1 MKPNFLMILLC
12 SLIFNVSQAQSNTE
26 VYLFNLDFSDQ
37 EFKLSNPINISNNE
51 GYDNQPSFL
60 LNEKSVLFSS
70 NRNGQTDVVKYD
82 IESKSSFILSN
93 SEGSEYSPLQ
103 TPDTDYFSC
112 IILEQNGQ
120 QLLWKYPFGQG
131 QPEKVNPE
139 LKVGYHIWRNENEL
153 YVFVLEEDENNLY
166 KIKNNEVIP
175 MFKNIGRSLNFSVDR
190 DELAFIQKD
199 SAGNKIMLHNPNN
212 EKTRFLTIGIEGSED
227 FCWLDKNTLLMGY
240 GSKLYKF
247 DIKKSKSWE
256 EAFDLSLFNLD
267 GVTRMAVSTDKTNIA
282 LVVSSD

>member
-1 MKPNFLMILLC
+1 MKSKFLTTLICM
-12 SLIFNVSQAQSNTE
+12 LIFNVCQAQSNTE
-26 VYLFNLDFSDQ
+26 VYLFNLNFSDQ
-37 EFKLSNPINISNNE
+37 EFKLSDPINISNNE

-82 IESKSSFILSN
+82 IESKSSSILTN
-93 SEGSEYSPLQ
+93 SEGSEYSPMQ
-103 TPDTDYFSC
+103 TPDLDYYSC

-139 LKVGYHIWRNENEL
+139 LKVGYHVWRNKNEL
-153 YVFVLEEDENNLY
+153 YVFVLEEDGNNLY
-166 KIKNNEVIP
+166 KIKNNEIIP
-175 MFKNIGRSLNFSVDR
+175 MFKSIGRSLNFSVDR

-212 EKTRFLTIGIEGSED
+212 DKTRFLTNGIEGSED
-227 FCWLDKNTLLMGY
+227 FCWLDKNTLIMGN

-247 DIKKSKSWE
+247 NIKKSKSWVE
-256 EAFDLSLFNLD
+256 VFDLSFFNLD
-267 GVTRMAVSTDKTNIA
+267 DVTRLAVSPDKSNIV